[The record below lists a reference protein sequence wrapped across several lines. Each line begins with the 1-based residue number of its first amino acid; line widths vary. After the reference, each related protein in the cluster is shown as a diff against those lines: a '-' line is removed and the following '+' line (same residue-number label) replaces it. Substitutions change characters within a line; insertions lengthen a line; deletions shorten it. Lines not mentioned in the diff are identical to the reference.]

1 MPKLLAIGQTAELK
15 AKKTEVESG
24 VKSIIL
30 FYLDQEIQVSSKNRL
45 VRTGIHNRN
54 A

>member
-24 VKSIIL
+24 VNQL
-30 FYLDQEIQVSSKNRL
+30 FYFIWTKKFKL
-45 VRTGIHNRN
+45 VLKTIGPDRHT
-54 A
+54 